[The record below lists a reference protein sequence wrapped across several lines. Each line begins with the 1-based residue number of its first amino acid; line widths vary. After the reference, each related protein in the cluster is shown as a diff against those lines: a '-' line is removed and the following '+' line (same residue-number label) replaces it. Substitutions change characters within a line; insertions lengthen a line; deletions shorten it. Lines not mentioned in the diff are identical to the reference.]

1 MSLQLNSTLNLYNP
15 EIFTI
20 KAKQSPEFQSPRQI
34 AWKYERHSVK
44 ADILKDDVWIKF
56 LYYCRG
62 RLDMDSF
69 VTNIFDVR
77 KLFLAYLA
85 ANINKISN
93 FADAGR
99 LAEARSRAMR
109 EGRRT

>member
-1 MSLQLNSTLNLYNP
+1 MMFGYNSY
-15 EIFTI
+15 TI
-20 KAKQSPEFQSPRQI
+20 
-34 AWKYERHSVK
+34 VG
-44 ADILKDDVWIKF
+44 DDWIWIPF
-56 LYYCRG
+56 I
-62 RLDMDSF
+62 
-69 VTNIFDVR
+69 TNIFDVR